1 MPDRMDSLV
10 IFGATGNLAKLET
23 FPALVGLVD
32 RGVLD
37 VPVIGV
43 AHSGWDLDEFR
54 QYAAESLRLNG
65 IDPAGA
71 TPSRMLQLLRYVDG
85 DLDDPTTYAAMSREM
100 GDGNRALFYLEVPPP
115 LFGRI
120 AEGIAAA
127 GRAENA
133 HVMVEKPFGTD
144 LASARELDAT
154 MHRVFPEDAIHRVDH
169 WLALEPLNNMLV
181 TRFANAVLEP
191 LLDRHYVQSIQITM
205 AEAFDVADR
214 GRFYDRTGATRDVLQ
229 NHLLQVLASLLADP
243 PDGSGPDSW
252 LDNKARVIAALRPLS
267 PADVVKGQYAGYRD
281 VDGVAA
287 GSTTETYIAV
297 RTMVNSWRWADVPI
311 TIRAGKA
318 LPVTATEVTVRF
330 RPAPYNVFGPADHG
344 IVNALRFRIWPQ
356 AETGLRLAG
365 KAPGAAPRPQL
376 QELAFSRQPDL
387 DQRPYDRL
395 IGAALDGNPVPFARQ
410 DAVEAAWRVVDPV
423 LGDVGPVHPYRR
435 GSWGPPEADALLPEG
450 EGWHDPVG

>member
-37 VPVIGV
+37 VGV
-43 AHSGWDLDEFR
+43 ARSGWGVAEFR
-54 QYAAESLRLNG
+54 NYAAESLRLNG
-65 IDPAGA
+65 IDPAGPTA
-71 TPSRMLQLLRYVDG
+71 SKMLQLLRYVDG
-85 DLDDPTTYAAMSREM
+85 DLDDPNTYAGMSREM
-100 GDGNRALFYLEVPPP
+100 GDGPRALFYLEVPPS

-120 AEGIAAA
+120 AEGVASA
-127 GRAENA
+127 GRARNA

-144 LASARELDAT
+144 LASARALDAL
-154 MHRVFPEDAIHRVDH
+154 MHQFFPEDAIHRVDH

-181 TRFANAVLEP
+181 TRFANAVIEP
-191 LLDRHYVQSIQITM
+191 LLNRQYVQSIQITM
-205 AEAFDVADR
+205 AEEFGVADR
-214 GRFYDRTGATRDVLQ
+214 GRFYDRTGAVRDVLQ

-252 LDNKARVIAALRPLS
+252 LDNKARIIAALRPLS
-267 PADVVKGQYAGYRD
+267 PGDVVKGQYAGYRD

-287 GSTTETYIAV
+287 DSTAETYVAA
-297 RTMVNSWRWADVPI
+297 RTTVNSWRWADVPI

-318 LPVTATEVTVRF
+318 LAVTATEVTVRF
-330 RPAPYNVFGPADHG
+330 RPAPYNVFGHDDHG
-344 IVNALRFRIWPQ
+344 LGNLLRFRIWPQ

-365 KAPGAAPRPQL
+365 KAPGAIARPQM
-376 QELAFSRQPDL
+376 QELTFSRQPDL
-387 DQRPYDRL
+387 DQRPYDRR

-423 LGDVGPVHPYRR
+423 LGDVGPIYPYGR
-435 GSWGPPEADALLPEG
+435 GAWGPRQAETLLPDG
-450 EGWHDPVG
+450 ETWYDPTS